1 MPNPTTSTMKLILL
15 FSAFFLLSSLTTL
28 AAAEVVLDRDGNELR
43 RGVEYYIYPGIT
55 DVAGGLTLASRNHS
69 CPLDVTL
76 AISPTSNGLPLT
88 FLPADP
94 EEDTIN
100 TSTDLNIV
108 FSAVTICVQSTVWK
122 LDFDDAAGR
131 FYVTTGGVAGNPG
144 RETLAN
150 WFKIENDRGAYKLV
164 FCPTVCDICKPVC
177 GNLGVYR
184 EDGRLWLGINSDAP
198 LPVEFRGA

>member
-1 MPNPTTSTMKLILL
+1 MKLISLL
-15 FSAFFLLSSLTTL
+15 SAFFLLSSLTTL
-28 AAAEVVLDRDGNELR
+28 AAGEVVLDTDGNELR

-76 AISPTSNGLPLT
+76 AISPTNNGLPVT

-108 FSAVTICVQSTVWK
+108 FSAFTICLQSTAWK
-122 LDFDDAAGR
+122 LDFDNTTRR
-131 FYVTTGGVAGNPG
+131 FYVTTGGVTGNPG
-144 RETLAN
+144 RETLDN
-150 WFKIENDRGAYKLV
+150 WFKIQSASGRSGYNLV
-164 FCPTVCDICKPVC
+164 FCPSVCNICRPVC
-177 GNLGVYR
+177 GSLGVVR
-184 EDGRLWLGINSDAP
+184 EDGRLRLGISSDAP
-198 LPVEFRGA
+198 LPVEFRRA